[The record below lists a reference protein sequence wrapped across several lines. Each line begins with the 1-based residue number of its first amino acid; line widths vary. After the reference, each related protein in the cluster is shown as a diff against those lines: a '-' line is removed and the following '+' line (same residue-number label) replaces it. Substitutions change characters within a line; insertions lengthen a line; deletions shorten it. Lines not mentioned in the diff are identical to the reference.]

1 MARLIVIDD
10 ETVHRRGIEHL
21 GAGIE
26 VIEWHESW
34 PDTDRVLAA
43 APEVALAD
51 VSVDETLGY
60 TLGPHQRLTTAGLR
74 VVIHT
79 SHGAAPW
86 LSRRSQDLGCRAFL
100 SKRTPLEQLR
110 DTIVAVARGH
120 TPFIEHLSK
129 GAPCLPLSPSEILAV
144 EQELTGLP
152 CYLESGPDA
161 SPDGFRKAKQTAI
174 DKLLATGILDNAR
187 FVAPDRLPA
196 PDADPASRRAVQR
209 RLAMQIFAR
218 LGYGTLP
225 TPTLEEL
232 GRTTG

>member
-26 VIEWHESW
+26 VLEWFESW
-34 PDTDRVLAA
+34 PPTDQLVAA
-43 APEVALAD
+43 EPEVVLAD

-60 TLGPHQRLTTAGLR
+60 NLGPHQRLTSAGLR
-74 VVIHT
+74 VVVHT

-86 LSRRSQDLGCRAFL
+86 LSRRARDLGCRAFL
-100 SKRTPLEQLR
+100 SKRTPLDVLR
-110 DTIVAVARGH
+110 DTIVAVSRGR
-120 TPFIEHLSK
+120 TPFIEHLSE
-129 GAPCLPLSPSEILAV
+129 GTPALPPLSPSEVLAV

-174 DKLLATGILDNAR
+174 DKLLATGILHNPR

-196 PDADPASRRAVQR
+196 PSATPAERRAVER
-209 RLAMQIFAR
+209 RLAMQVFAR

-225 TPTLEEL
+225 TPSAEEL
-232 GRTTG
+232 LK